1 MSVSIPLEY
10 QLLAQPL
17 GPDTSAVRRSSCLVS
32 VSVSVSTP
40 LEYQWRKVKN
50 KQRASICP
58 SAQASIGAQATVV
71 ARPLGPDTSAV
82 SRQAVCEKDEE
93 VGLEF
98 TQKKS
103 LTKSVYHQNVVA
115 DLI

>member
-1 MSVSIPLEY
+1 ME
-10 QLLAQPL
+10 
-17 GPDTSAVRRSSCLVS
+17 
-32 VSVSVSTP
+32 
-40 LEYQWRKVKN
+40 EVKN

-71 ARPLGPDTSAV
+71 VRPLGPDTSAV